1 MASVPTR
8 NHSALVFALTALIAA
23 FLGFTPTDITVGV
36 CGVLIA
42 LLGIPHGSL
51 DLHLMS
57 TRAQRLRELAVYL
70 GCIALVLGIW
80 LVQPSLM
87 LAIFLINSAWHFGDC
102 DLTTKHRLRPLLA
115 FAYGVA
121 ALLLL
126 VDLQDP
132 TIGSILQTLLGYPVD
147 ASMVPHY
154 NVLRMIAALLVI
166 GVPMIHSQV
175 PPGGLLLRGLLIVG
189 VAMLAPSLVAFTWY
203 FVVMHSWTSMNTL
216 RHHIDE
222 AHPWSWQ
229 KLIIAAAPLSLVSF
243 IGIGMGQ
250 LVFPHVNMLAM
261 LFIALSALTLP
272 HSRLFHRVYEG
283 HGTS

>member
-8 NHSALVFALTALIAA
+8 NHPTIVYGLTAVTTVL
-23 FLGFTPTDITVGV
+23 LGFVPTDIAVGV
-36 CGVLIA
+36 CGILIA

-70 GCIALVLGIW
+70 GCFALVIGIW
-80 LVQPSLM
+80 LVHPALM
-87 LAIFLINSAWHFGDC
+87 LSLFLINSAWHFGDC
-102 DLTTKHRLRPLLA
+102 DLSTNHRLRPVLA
-115 FAYGVA
+115 LTYGA
-121 ALLLL
+121 AVLLLII
-126 VDLQDP
+126 DLQDP
-132 TIGSILQTLLGYPVD
+132 TIGSILQALLGYPVD

-154 NVLRMIAALLVI
+154 SVLRLIAALLVV
-166 GVPMIHSQV
+166 GVPVIRSQV
-175 PPGGLLLRGLLIVG
+175 RCGIVLLHGILIVG
-189 VAMLAPSLVAFTWY
+189 VGMLAPSLIAFTWY
-203 FVVMHSWTSMNTL
+203 FVVVHSWTSMNAL

-229 KLIIAAAPLSLVSF
+229 KLIIAAAPLSIVSF

-250 LVFPHVNMLAM
+250 LVFPQVNMLAM

-272 HSRLFHRVYEG
+272 HSRLFHRVYARG
-283 HGTS
+283 